1 VRKAKRLTAVDLGAD
16 DLDPFHSLL
25 EPGQWTDLVQTMQ
38 QLAEQM
44 RGRTLWNVNSTARGG
59 GVAEMLASL
68 IPYSRG
74 AGIDERWLVIEG
86 SPEFF
91 DVTKK
96 LHNLLHGVAP
106 PQGAAMTD
114 ADRAVYDCATEGN
127 AAALLD
133 QVRPRDVAILHD
145 PQTAGLVPALKSRGV
160 HVVWRS
166 HIGVDEAN
174 DVVRSAWSFLLPYVS
189 RADAIVFSRRAYI
202 WDGLDRARVEI
213 IPPCIDPFSAKNREL
228 DREFVDRTLKET
240 GIADGSRFVLQVS
253 RWDRLKDP
261 AGVVQAF
268 AEHVAPRTDACL
280 VLAGPA
286 ATSVDDDPEQ
296 PQILRELAVERDK
309 LPSAIAG
316 RMIVAQLPMEDVDR
330 NALIVN
336 ALQRRADV
344 VVQKSLAEG
353 FGLTVAEA
361 MLKSRPVVA
370 SRVGGI
376 EDQVEDGKS
385 GVLIDDPRDLRAF
398 GDAIVGLLADGDRAR
413 ELGLQARRRVVRWFI
428 TPCHLLA
435 QGRLIAELASR

>member
-1 VRKAKRLTAVDLGAD
+1 VRKVKRLTAVEVGAD
-16 DLDPFHSLL
+16 DLDPFRTLV
-25 EPGQWTDLVQTMQ
+25 EPGQWTALVGTMKG
-38 QLAEQM
+38 LAQQM

-59 GVAEMLASL
+59 GVAEMLTSL

-86 SPEFF
+86 TPEFF

-114 ADRAVYDCATEGN
+114 ADRTVYESATEDN

-145 PQTAGLVPALKSRGV
+145 PQTAGLIPALKSHGLN
-160 HVVWRS
+160 VVWRS

-174 DVVRSAWSFLLPYVS
+174 DLVRGAWSFLLPYVS
-189 RADAIVFSRRAYI
+189 RADAIVFSRGAYV

-213 IPPCIDPFSAKNREL
+213 IPPCIDPFTAKNREL
-228 DREFVDRTLKET
+228 DRAFVERTLGEA
-240 GIADGSRFVLQVS
+240 GIAAGTRFVLQVS

-261 AGVVQAF
+261 VGVVQAF
-268 AEHVAPRTDACL
+268 AEHVAPRSDASL

-296 PQILRELAVERDK
+296 PLILRELAAERAR
-309 LPSAIAG
+309 LPSDIAG
-316 RMIVAQLPMEDVDR
+316 RVLVAQLPMEDVDR

-336 ALQRRADV
+336 ALQRSADV

-376 EDQVEDGKS
+376 EDQVENGKS

-398 GDAIVGLLADGDRAR
+398 GDAIVGVLGDDERAH
-413 ELGLQARRRVVRWFI
+413 ELGRQARRRVVRWFI
-428 TPCHLLA
+428 TPCYLLA
-435 QGRLIAELASR
+435 QGRLIAELAAR